1 MNDPKVDCHK
11 ENRQIFMNVK
21 MIPWP
26 LLLFGSSIML
36 NTNGYWKYLEYQELQ
51 YGSLVVA
58 YSYDCMVSPKTL
70 KLQFLAGLIS

>member
-1 MNDPKVDCHK
+1 MKNKWAKANAKEYWAVMNDPKVDCH
-11 ENRQIFMNVK
+11 EEIMNIK

-36 NTNGYWKYLEYQELQ
+36 NMNGYWKYPEYQELQ

-58 YSYDCMVSPKTL
+58 YS
-70 KLQFLAGLIS
+70 